1 MHYSEKMGIFLLL
14 VLCPLLFLERPAV
27 AGPLDAYIAGA
38 KKERLV
44 VLGVTLRKKRFGKP
58 AGERYIQAFT
68 NRYPF
73 LKAKLKRI
81 GGFRER
87 ERILAE
93 ITAGLIKYDVVTI
106 SDTMADTVLKAKL
119 ARMIKWEKFGLPKT
133 LIHPK
138 NLGISLRTQ
147 VYGIT

>member
-1 MHYSEKMGIFLLL
+1 M
-14 VLCPLLFLERPAV
+14 
-27 AGPLDAYIAGA
+27 
-38 KKERLV
+38 
-44 VLGVTLRKKRFGKP
+44 
-58 AGERYIQAFT
+58 
-68 NRYPF
+68 
-73 LKAKLKRI
+73 KAKLKRI

-93 ITAGLIKYDVVTI
+93 MTTGLIKYDVVTI

-138 NLGISLRTQ
+138 NLGLSLRTQ
-147 VYGIT
+147 VYGIAYNRELVPDKVARTFTWETCTDPKWQGKAAMDDRP